1 MPTHTPLTGKETMKK
16 IQKMVL
22 LRFIGV
28 LLCLLPYFSSLR
40 AQDKPKGPPPAKVVV
55 AAVSTGEI
63 APQSEFI
70 GTIFYQEMSD
80 VASEVSGLVEV
91 VRFEEGQ
98 RVKHQQILVQLSSD
112 IIEKRILATVATH
125 EQVLAD
131 LQEARIDLQRKEK
144 LFKNQSISEQAY
156 DENRFKVKRLEKR
169 TESLKAE
176 VERLEL
182 ELKKSLIR
190 APFNGLVVKR
200 HVDRGEW
207 LSEGDPVA
215 IIAKDDVVDIIVNL
229 PERIIREVKIGVN
242 VKVTAGGKELSGKII
257 TVVPKGDIATRTFP
271 VKIRMP
277 NTMSLIEG
285 MTARVR
291 LPTGTAVKT
300 LIVPRDAVI
309 PVFGR
314 TVVFAVIDSKAR
326 MIPVDIIG
334 YAGLTIGVAAQ
345 GLKGGMMVVVKG
357 NERLR
362 DGQMVLVDKRG

>member
-1 MPTHTPLTGKETMKK
+1 
-16 IQKMVL
+16 
-22 LRFIGV
+22 
-28 LLCLLPYFSSLR
+28 
-40 AQDKPKGPPPAKVVV
+40 VV
-55 AAVSTGEI
+55 AAVSFGEV
-63 APQSEFI
+63 APQSEFV

-80 VASEVSGLVEV
+80 VASEVSGLVEE

-98 RVKHQQILVQLSSD
+98 RVNHQQILVKLSSD
-112 IIEKRILATVATH
+112 ILRKRIRAIVATY
-125 EQVLAD
+125 EQVLAE
-131 LQEARIDLQRKEK
+131 LQESGIEFHRKEK
-144 LFKNQSISEQAY
+144 LFKNKSISEQTY

-169 TESLKAE
+169 TESLQAE

-182 ELKKSLIR
+182 ELEKSLIR
-190 APFNGLVVKR
+190 APFNGLVAKR

-207 LSEGDPVA
+207 LSEGEPA
-215 IIAKDDVVDIIVNL
+215 ATIAKDDVVDIVVNL
-229 PERIIREVKIGVN
+229 PERYIREITIGVT
-242 VKVTAGGKELSGKII
+242 VDVTAGQKEMRGKII
-257 TVVPKGDIATRTFP
+257 AIVPKGDIATRTFP

-277 NTMSLIEG
+277 NTLSLIEG

-291 LPTGTAVKT
+291 LPTGKAVKT

-334 YAGLTIGVAAQ
+334 YAGLSMGVAAR
-345 GLKGGMMVVVKG
+345 GLRDGMQVVVKG

-362 DGQMVLVDKRG
+362 DGQLVSVGKQG

>member
-1 MPTHTPLTGKETMKK
+1 MKK
-16 IQKMVL
+16 VQKMML
-22 LRFIGV
+22 FRFAGIV
-28 LLCLLPYFSSLR
+28 ICLLPFYSSIW

-55 AAVSTGEI
+55 AAVSTGEV

-80 VASEVSGLVEV
+80 VASEVSGLVEE

-98 RVKHQQILVQLSSD
+98 RVNHQQILVKLSSD
-112 IIEKRILATVATH
+112 ILEKRIRAMVATH
-125 EQVLAD
+125 EQVLAE
-131 LQEARIDLQRKEK
+131 LQEAGIDFQRKET
-144 LFKNQSISEQAY
+144 LFKNQSISEQTY
-156 DENRFKVKRLEKR
+156 DENRFQVKRLEKQ
-169 TESLKAE
+169 TESLQAG

-190 APFNGLVVKR
+190 SPFNGLVVKR

-207 LSEGDPVA
+207 LSEGGPVA
-215 IIAKDDVVDIIVNL
+215 MIAKDDVVDIIVNL
-229 PERIIREVKIGVN
+229 PERLIRHVKIGIN
-242 VKVTAGGKELSGKII
+242 VKVTVGEQKLSGKII
-257 TVVPKGDIATRTFP
+257 TVVPKGDVATRTFP

-277 NTMSLIEG
+277 NTNSLIEG

-291 LPTGTAVKT
+291 LSTGKVVKT
-300 LIVPRDAVI
+300 LMVPRDAVI

-314 TVVFAVIDSKAR
+314 TVVFAVIDSKAS

-334 YAGLTIGVAAQ
+334 YAGLTMGVAAQ
-345 GLKGGMMVVVKG
+345 GLKDGMLVVVKG

-362 DGQMVLVDKRG
+362 DGQLVSVDKRG

>member
-1 MPTHTPLTGKETMKK
+1 
-16 IQKMVL
+16 
-22 LRFIGV
+22 
-28 LLCLLPYFSSLR
+28 
-40 AQDKPKGPPPAKVVV
+40 
-55 AAVSTGEI
+55 
-63 APQSEFI
+63 
-70 GTIFYQEMSD
+70 
-80 VASEVSGLVEV
+80 
-91 VRFEEGQ
+91 
-98 RVKHQQILVQLSSD
+98 
-112 IIEKRILATVATH
+112 VATH

-131 LQEARIDLQRKEK
+131 LQEATIDFHRKET
-144 LFKNQSISEQAY
+144 LFKNQSISEQVY

-169 TESLKAE
+169 TESLQAE

-182 ELKKSLIR
+182 QLKKSLIR
-190 APFNGLVVKR
+190 APFDGLVVKR

-229 PERIIREVKIGVN
+229 PERLIREVPVGVT
-242 VKVTAGGKELSGKII
+242 VDVTVGDKELRGKII

-277 NTMSLIEG
+277 NTQALIEG

-291 LPTGTAVKT
+291 LPTGKAEKS

-314 TVVFAVIDSKAR
+314 TAVFAVIDSKAH

-334 YAGLTIGVAAQ
+334 YAGLAVGVAAQ
-345 GLKGGMMVVVKG
+345 DLKDGMQVIVKG

-362 DGQMVLVDKRG
+362 DGQMVSVDKRG

>member
-1 MPTHTPLTGKETMKK
+1 MSG
-16 IQKMVL
+16 MV
-22 LRFIGV
+22 
-28 LLCLLPYFSSLR
+28 LCLLPFFSSLQ

-55 AAVSTGEI
+55 AAVSSGEV

-80 VASEVSGLVEV
+80 VASEVNGLVQE

-98 RVKHQQILVQLSSD
+98 RVNHRQILVKLSSD
-112 IIEKRILATVATH
+112 ILEKRIRATVATH
-125 EQVLAD
+125 EQVLAE
-131 LQEARIDLQRKEK
+131 LQEAGIDFQRKEK
-144 LFKNQSISEQAY
+144 LFKNQSISEQTY

-169 TESLKAE
+169 TESLQAE

-207 LSEGDPVA
+207 ISEGDPVA
-215 IIAKDDVVDIIVNL
+215 MIAKDDVVDIIVDL
-229 PERIIREVKIGVN
+229 PERLIREVKIGVN
-242 VKVTAGGKELSGKII
+242 VKVTVGEQKLNGKII
-257 TVVPKGDIATRTFP
+257 TVVPKGDVATRTFP

-277 NTMSLIEG
+277 NTLSLIEG

-291 LPTGTAVKT
+291 LPTGKAVKT
-300 LIVPRDAVI
+300 LMVPRDAVI

-334 YAGLTIGVAAQ
+334 YAGLTMGVAAQ
-345 GLKGGMMVVVKG
+345 GLKDGMLVVVKG

-362 DGQMVLVDKRG
+362 DGQMVLVDIRG

>member
-1 MPTHTPLTGKETMKK
+1 MKK
-16 IQKMVL
+16 IQNMVL
-22 LRFIGV
+22 FSFTWIALG
-28 LLCLLPYFSSLR
+28 LLPFFFSLR

-80 VASEVSGLVEV
+80 VASEVSGLVEK

-98 RVKHQQILVQLSSD
+98 RVNHQQILVKLSSD
-112 IIEKRILATVATH
+112 ILEKRIRATVATH
-125 EQVLAD
+125 EQVLAE
-131 LQEARIDLQRKEK
+131 LQEAGIDFQRKEK
-144 LFKNQSISEQAY
+144 LFKNQSISEQTY

-169 TESLKAE
+169 TESLQAE

-190 APFNGLVVKR
+190 APFTGLVVKR

-207 LSEGDPVA
+207 ISEGDPVA
-215 IIAKDDVVDIIVNL
+215 MIAKDDVVDIIVDL
-229 PERIIREVKIGVN
+229 PERLIREVKIGVN
-242 VKVTAGGKELSGKII
+242 VKVTVGEIELSGKII

-271 VKIRMP
+271 LKIRMP
-277 NTMSLIEG
+277 NTLSLIEG

-291 LPTGTAVKT
+291 LPTGKAVKT

-334 YAGLTIGVAAQ
+334 YAGLTMGVAAQ
-345 GLKGGMMVVVKG
+345 GLKDGMRVVVKG

-362 DGQMVLVDKRG
+362 DGQMVSVDKRG

>member
-1 MPTHTPLTGKETMKK
+1 MKK
-16 IQKMVL
+16 IRKMVL
-22 LRFIGV
+22 FSFNGMV
-28 LLCLLPYFSSLR
+28 LALLPFFSSLQ

-55 AAVSTGEI
+55 AAVSSGEV

-80 VASEVSGLVEV
+80 VASEVNGLVEE

-98 RVKHQQILVQLSSD
+98 RVNHRQILVKLSSD
-112 IIEKRILATVATH
+112 ILEKRIRATVATH
-125 EQVLAD
+125 EQVLAE
-131 LQEARIDLQRKEK
+131 LQEAGIDFQRKEK
-144 LFKNQSISEQAY
+144 LFKNQSISEQTY

-169 TESLKAE
+169 TESLQAE

-207 LSEGDPVA
+207 ISEGNPVA
-215 IIAKDDVVDIIVNL
+215 MIAKDDVVDIIVDL
-229 PERIIREVKIGVN
+229 PERLIREVKIGVN
-242 VKVTAGGKELSGKII
+242 VRVTVGQEELSGNII
-257 TVVPKGDIATRTFP
+257 TVVPRGDIATRTFP
-271 VKIRMP
+271 LKIRMP
-277 NTMSLIEG
+277 NTLSLIEG

-291 LPTGTAVKT
+291 LPTGKAIQT

-314 TVVFAVIDSKAR
+314 MVVFAVIDSKAR

-334 YAGLTIGVAAQ
+334 YAGLTMGVAAQ
-345 GLKGGMMVVVKG
+345 GLKDGMRVVVKG

-362 DGQMVLVDKRG
+362 DGQMVSVDKRG

>member
-1 MPTHTPLTGKETMKK
+1 MIK
-16 IQKMVL
+16 IQKIVL
-22 LRFIGV
+22 FTYLGIV
-28 LLCLLPYFSSLR
+28 VCLLSFSSSLQ

-55 AAVSTGEI
+55 AAVSTGEV

-80 VASEVSGLVEV
+80 VASEVSGLVEE

-98 RVKHQQILVQLSSD
+98 RVNHRQILVKLSSD
-112 IIEKRILATVATH
+112 ILEKRIRATVATH

-131 LQEARIDLQRKEK
+131 LQEAGIDFQRKEK
-144 LFKNQSISEQAY
+144 LFKNQSISEQDY

-169 TESLKAE
+169 TESLQAE
-176 VERLEL
+176 VERLGL

-207 LSEGDPVA
+207 LSGGDPVA
-215 IIAKDDVVDIIVNL
+215 IIAKDDVVDIIVDL
-229 PERIIREVKIGVN
+229 PERLIREVTIGVM
-242 VKVTAGGKELSGKII
+242 VKVTVGEKDLSGKII

-271 VKIRMP
+271 VKIRMA
-277 NTMSLIEG
+277 NTISLIEG

-291 LPTGTAVKT
+291 LPTGKAVKS

-334 YAGLTIGVAAQ
+334 YAGLTAGVAAQ
-345 GLKGGMMVVVKG
+345 GLKDGMLVIVKG

-362 DGQMVLVDKRG
+362 DGQMVSVDKRG